1 MTGRLPLFNSKE
13 KLRACLELA
22 DMVAEVG
29 IDHIPCAQ
37 APDLFF
43 PELDG
48 ANASAQSSVRMAVN
62 ACKKACPL
70 IKQCGTYAL
79 EYREEHGV
87 WGGMSATDRKRI
99 LKVRDGKKSQ
109 IGISPSFRTF
119 DREDTK

>member
-1 MTGRLPLFNSKE
+1 MTKPIRFAESRD

-43 PELDG
+43 PEIE
-48 ANASAQSSVRMAVN
+48 NVKYSAQSSVRMAVN

-70 IKQCGTYAL
+70 LVECGSYAL
-79 EYREEHGV
+79 KYREEHGV
-87 WGGMSATDRKRI
+87 WGGMSSTDRNRI
-99 LKVRDGKKSQ
+99 LRGAKQR
-109 IGISPSFRTF
+109 
-119 DREDTK
+119 

>member
-1 MTGRLPLFNSKE
+1 MTKPIRFAESKD

-43 PELDG
+43 PEIE
-48 ANASAQSSVRMAVN
+48 NVKYSAQSSVRMAVN

-70 IKQCGTYAL
+70 LVECGSYAL
-79 EYREEHGV
+79 KYREEHGV
-87 WGGMSATDRKRI
+87 WGGMSAVDRKRM
-99 LKVRDGKKSQ
+99 LKGAKQR
-109 IGISPSFRTF
+109 
-119 DREDTK
+119 